1 MDKYDMFGN
10 GTHWFGANAKLIH
23 PTAVSKQ
30 QLFRITLSRMRYGE
44 GMVVVKEVMEAMIMG
59 QRIFHY
65 RIYAL
70 QALGQAG
77 GGKGNKFAA
86 GAKAFVAQTCAVI
99 FFGIQ
104 WLHESYFF
112 VESRVCNECT
122 IGEEGPVVFLCEED
136 GNDSISI
143 SSLTIFTFK
152 MVWLQFSVIST
163 LRC

>member
-1 MDKYDMFGN
+1 MFVIDYAPKNFDHTFVLGMSNLLTMILKIVDLICEDNVRCGLSIVYEHLIYVQFGN

-70 QALGQAG
+70 QAL
-77 GGKGNKFAA
+77 
-86 GAKAFVAQTCAVI
+86 
-99 FFGIQ
+99 
-104 WLHESYFF
+104 
-112 VESRVCNECT
+112 
-122 IGEEGPVVFLCEED
+122 
-136 GNDSISI
+136 
-143 SSLTIFTFK
+143 
-152 MVWLQFSVIST
+152 
-163 LRC
+163 